1 MKRISILQPNY
12 MPWRGYY
19 KIIKNSDCVVLYDD
33 VQYTKNDWRNR
44 NIIKSAKGP
53 IWLTIPVRVKN
64 LNQRIN
70 ETYSVNNNW
79 YEKHYKSIRQ
89 NYSKSRYYNK
99 YIDNFQE
106 FYQNK
111 KPRKITAI
119 IENFNNIIF
128 EILEINTKIIYSSD
142 LGVTGNRNER
152 LIRILKKLGADTYLS
167 GPSASSYI
175 DQELFKVNK
184 IDIEW
189 VSYQMPMYKQV
200 FDGFIPNLS
209 IVDLIFNT
217 GTEANYYF

>member
-128 EILEINTKIIYSSD
+128 EILEISTKIIYSSD

>member
-79 YEKHYKSIRQ
+79 NEKHYKSIRQ

-128 EILEINTKIIYSSD
+128 EILEISTKIIYSSD

>member
-79 YEKHYKSIRQ
+79 YEKHYKSIKQ

-111 KPRKITAI
+111 KSRKITAI

-128 EILEINTKIIYSSD
+128 EILEMSTKIIYSSD